1 MGERRHARILSLPL
15 VDDWIRTAVTPQVDV
30 WAFFHAILLVRYNV
44 YYVKLLMSTEPLERE
59 GLASAACHPGQRAAA
74 SVAVPKRL
82 LT

>member
-59 GLASAACHPGQRAAA
+59 GWPRQLAIQVSEPPQASRSRNAC
-74 SVAVPKRL
+74 
-82 LT
+82 